1 MGVAESIQ
9 DIDSEHAKIN
19 SAQPLYYHT
28 KSIVKIKIGIN
39 IGINIGVNIGI
50 NPRVFSL
57 QAARYV
63 TLSKR
68 AAFPSW

>member
-19 SAQPLYYHT
+19 SAQPLFYHT

-39 IGINIGVNIGI
+39 IKINIGI
-50 NPRVFSL
+50 NIIKSFRTFFSL
-57 QAARYV
+57 QAAHRYV
-63 TLSKR
+63 TL
-68 AAFPSW
+68 

>member
-19 SAQPLYYHT
+19 SAQPLFYHT

-39 IGINIGVNIGI
+39 IGINLVINIGANMGPI
-50 NPRVFSL
+50 LGSISG
-57 QAARYV
+57 
-63 TLSKR
+63 SKL
-68 AAFPSW
+68 